1 MKWEYYASAFFNG
14 EMEEFTK
21 QLNALGDE
29 GWNLVTVTTAGLYI
43 FKRVK
48 G

>member
-1 MKWEYYASAFFNG
+1 MKWEYYADAFYNG
-14 EMEEFTK
+14 DVEAFRN
-21 QLNALGDE
+21 QLNKLGDE
-29 GWNLVTVTTAGLYI
+29 GWNLVTVTPEGMYI